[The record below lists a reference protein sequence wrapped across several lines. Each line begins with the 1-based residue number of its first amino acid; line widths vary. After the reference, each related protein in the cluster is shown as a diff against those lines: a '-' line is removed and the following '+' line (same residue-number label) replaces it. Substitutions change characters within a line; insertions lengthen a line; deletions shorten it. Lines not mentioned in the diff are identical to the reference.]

1 MIAKAN
7 QTSDTIPTAIKL
19 VIITALYKSER
30 TIRLSRKG
38 QQVFFRIL
46 LSSGSS

>member
-19 VIITALYKSER
+19 VIITAL
-30 TIRLSRKG
+30 T
-38 QQVFFRIL
+38 
-46 LSSGSS
+46 

>member
-19 VIITALYKSER
+19 VIITVLM
-30 TIRLSRKG
+30 
-38 QQVFFRIL
+38 
-46 LSSGSS
+46 